1 MEKML
6 TPEQVALYCRHGFVY
21 ILSILTPAE
30 VAEFLGELEAWER
43 QRSTPS
49 DFPKKS
55 EFYLLFKW
63 ADQLVHHPKI
73 LDAAEDLIGPNVL
86 VYHSTSFHKETR
98 TLAYV
103 RRHQNSV
110 CFYLEP
116 HLQVTAWLALSNATA
131 QAAGCMRTLPASNRW
146 GVFEH
151 DDKPDPLNMI
161 RRGQGISDRFDQ
173 ETGTMMP
180 VSASEISLHRADLV
194 HSSGANDSDCR
205 HIGFAITYIAAHILP
220 AGDIIPSALRARSRD
235 RAHPCR
241 TRHSANTKPHWR
253 CSVRAKMRTSIHRQP
268 ALHELRHG
276 S

>member
-6 TPEQVALYCRHGFVY
+6 TPEQVALYGRHGFVY
-21 ILSILTPAE
+21 LLGILTPAE
-30 VAEFLGELEAWER
+30 VAEFRGELEAWER

-73 LDAAEDLIGPNVL
+73 LDAVEDLIGPNVL

-103 RRHQNSV
+103 RRHQDSV

-131 QAAGCMRTLPASNRW
+131 QAAGCMRTLPASN
-146 GVFEH
+146 
-151 DDKPDPLNMI
+151 
-161 RRGQGISDRFDQ
+161 RFDQ

-205 HIGFAITYIAAHILP
+205 HIGFHITYIAAHILP
-220 AGDIIPSALRARSRD
+220 AGAIIPSALRARSRD